1 MMLSVGKGPSISC
14 RLLTLSEQSTA
25 ARHFLFKQTHSFKQS
40 MIFSNFCQLIAWS
53 SRYQRHG
60 VPVFWWLS
68 TIFDGWF
75 WIKASRFPF
84 LWFQFFTSALFACF
98 QQRLLQLHW
107 CQHLPFSNAWLLL
120 CCQNWCLGHF
130 VSLFLWSSCFA
141 TSSTPWFLLLHVN
154 NLSWS
159 IFLTGGLGWLCQQ
172 CIPLVWCRQKGR

>member
-68 TIFDGWF
+68 TIFGLKLPAFHFCDSKF
-75 WIKASRFPF
+75 LQVHCLPAFSRDCYSSIDVSICLFPMLGSSSAAKTDVWVTSF
-84 LWFQFFTSALFACF
+84 HCFFGAAALQPVF
-98 QQRLLQLHW
+98 
-107 CQHLPFSNAWLLL
+107 HLDF
-120 CCQNWCLGHF
+120 F
-130 VSLFLWSSCFA
+130 FFM
-141 TSSTPWFLLLHVN
+141 
-154 NLSWS
+154 S
-159 IFLTGGLGWLCQQ
+159 I
-172 CIPLVWCRQKGR
+172 I